1 MSSNAEQLLMNLFL
15 AVGAKWVLWLL
26 IVLSVLLVV
35 IVVERTIFFLR
46 NRADFV
52 RLSAKINELMASG
65 DLGRFETDIEK
76 FRGVEALVL
85 RRSLQSVQRGVES
98 VEEVMDGVLSMEKV
112 RMERGLTFLGTVGA
126 NAPFIGLLGTVLGII
141 RAFRDLAGSIGEAQ
155 GASAV
160 MAGLS
165 EALVA
170 TAAGLFV
177 AIPAVVAYNYFQR
190 HIKAVV
196 SNASS
201 MNRFVLSQIRGNGS

>member
-1 MSSNAEQLLMNLFL
+1 MSDAERLLMQFFL

-26 IVLSVLLVV
+26 IILSVVLLA
-35 IVVERTIFFLR
+35 IVVERIVFFVR
-46 NRADFV
+46 NRADFR
-52 RLSAKINELMASG
+52 RLSEKINALMGTG
-65 DLGRFETDIEK
+65 DLGVFRREIEPMK
-76 FRGVEALVL
+76 GVEALVIK
-85 RRSLQSVQRGVES
+85 RSLQTLDRGADS
-98 VEEVMDGVLSMEKV
+98 VEEVMDGALAMEKV
-112 RMERGLTFLGTVGA
+112 RMERGLGFLGTVGA

-177 AIPAVVAYNYFQR
+177 AIPAVVAFNYFQR
-190 HIKAVV
+190 HIKSVI
-196 SNASS
+196 SNAES
-201 MNRFVLSQIRGNGS
+201 MNRFVLSQIRGDGS

>member
-1 MSSNAEQLLMNLFL
+1 MNDAEILLMHFFL

-26 IVLSVLLVV
+26 IVLSVILIA
-35 IVVERTIFFLR
+35 IVVERAVFFAR

-52 RLSAKINELMASG
+52 RLSERINALMGSG
-65 DLGRFETDIEK
+65 DLDTFQQAIEGMK
-76 FRGVEALVL
+76 GVEAMVL
-85 RRSLQSVQRGVES
+85 RRSLQTMDRGADS
-98 VEEVMDGVLSMEKV
+98 VEEVMDGVLSMEKA

-141 RAFRDLAGSIGEAQ
+141 RAFRDLSANISGAQ

-190 HIKAVV
+190 HIKSVV
-196 SNASS
+196 NNSAS

>member
-1 MSSNAEQLLMNLFL
+1 VSDAERLLMQFFL

-26 IVLSVLLVV
+26 IILSVVLLAVV
-35 IVVERTIFFLR
+35 IERIVFFLR
-46 NRADFV
+46 NRADFR
-52 RLSAKINELMASG
+52 RLSVKINALMSSG
-65 DLGRFETDIEK
+65 DLGLFRREIEPMK
-76 FRGVEALVL
+76 GVEALVIK
-85 RRSLQSVQRGVES
+85 RSLQSVDRGAES
-98 VEEVMDGVLSMEKV
+98 VEEVMEGALAMEKV
-112 RMERGLTFLGTVGA
+112 RMERGLGFLGTVGA

-177 AIPAVVAYNYFQR
+177 AIPAVVAFNYFQR

-196 SNASS
+196 SNAES

>member
-1 MSSNAEQLLMNLFL
+1 
-15 AVGAKWVLWLL
+15 
-26 IVLSVLLVV
+26 
-35 IVVERTIFFLR
+35 
-46 NRADFV
+46 
-52 RLSAKINELMASG
+52 MASG
-65 DLGRFETDIEK
+65 DLGRFQKEIEPFK
-76 FRGVEALVL
+76 GVEALVL
-85 RRSLQSVQRGVES
+85 RRSLQSAERGAGA
-98 VEEVMDGVLSMEKV
+98 VEEVMDGALSMERV

-141 RAFRDLAGSIGEAQ
+141 RAFRDLSSSIGEAQ

-190 HIKAVV
+190 HIKSVV
-196 SNASS
+196 SNAGS
-201 MNRFVLSQIRGNGS
+201 MNRFVLSQIRNDGS

>member
-1 MSSNAEQLLMNLFL
+1 MSSNAEHLLMQFFL

-26 IVLSVLLVV
+26 IGLSFFLLA
-35 IVVERTIFFLR
+35 IVVERFIFFTR
-46 NRADFV
+46 NRADYL
-52 RLSAKINELMASG
+52 RLSERINALMASG
-65 DLGRFETDIEK
+65 DLDGFRGDIAK
-76 FRGVEALVL
+76 LNGVEALVI
-85 RRSLQSVQRGVES
+85 RRALQSVDRGAES
-98 VEEVMDGVLSMEKV
+98 VEEVMEGVLAMEKV

-141 RAFRDLAGSIGEAQ
+141 RAFRDLSGSLGEAQ

-160 MAGLS
+160 MAGIS

-196 SNASS
+196 SNANSLNS
-201 MNRFVLSQIRGNGS
+201 FVLSQIRHDGS

>member
-1 MSSNAEQLLMNLFL
+1 MNNAETLLMHFFL

-26 IVLSVLLVV
+26 IILSVILIAVT
-35 IVVERTIFFLR
+35 VERAVFFMR
-46 NRADFV
+46 NRADFR
-52 RLSAKINELMASG
+52 RLSAKINSLMGTG
-65 DLGRFETDIEK
+65 DLTTFVKEIEGMK
-76 FRGVEALVL
+76 GVEALVL
-85 RRSLQSVQRGVES
+85 RRSLQTLERGADS
-98 VEEVMDGVLSMEKV
+98 VEEVMDGVLSMEKA

-126 NAPFIGLLGTVLGII
+126 NAPFVGLLGTVLGII
-141 RAFRDLAGSIGEAQ
+141 RAFRDLAGNIGEAQ

-190 HIKAVV
+190 HIKSVV
-196 SNASS
+196 NNSAS
-201 MNRFVLSQIRGNGS
+201 MNRFVLSQIRGDEG